1 MFGLHNH
8 RHHHHFGPHGREA
21 MRGRGGRGPFFGAWE
36 GGEDR
41 DGGRGRRRV
50 FSGDELRLVLLSL
63 IAQAPRHGY
72 DLIREIEERSAGGYA
87 PSPGV
92 VYPSL
97 TMLSDMDL
105 IAEQV
110 TEGAKK
116 LFAVTEAGSA
126 HLAERQTEVE
136 GLFAR
141 LAAMGEHNRREHRG
155 PIRRA
160 MGNLKQALMHRMG
173 EGDLD
178 EEAMHQIAAIL
189 DEAVQK
195 IERL

>member
-1 MFGLHNH
+1 MFG
-8 RHHHHFGPHGREA
+8 HHHHHHPFGPHGRGA
-21 MRGRGGRGPFFGAWE
+21 MRGRKDWGPFSVEWE
-36 GGEDR
+36 VRDDR

-63 IAQAPRHGY
+63 IAQTPRHGY
-72 DLIREIEERSAGGYA
+72 DLIREIEERSGGSYA

-97 TMLSDMDL
+97 TMLADMDL

-116 LFAVTEAGSA
+116 LFAITESGAA
-126 HLAERQTEVE
+126 HLAERQTEVD
-136 GLFAR
+136 GLLAR
-141 LAAMGEHNRREHRG
+141 LTAMGEHNRRGHRG

-160 MGNLKQALMHRMG
+160 MGNLKQALMQRIG
-173 EGDLD
+173 EGDV
-178 EEAMHQIAAIL
+178 EEETLHRIAAIL
-189 DEAVQK
+189 DEASQK